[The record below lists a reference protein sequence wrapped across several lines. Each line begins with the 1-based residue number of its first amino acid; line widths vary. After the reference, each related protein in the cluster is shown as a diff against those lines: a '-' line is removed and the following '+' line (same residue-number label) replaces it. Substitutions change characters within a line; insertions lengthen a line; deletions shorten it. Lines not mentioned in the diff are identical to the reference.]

1 MKTWEMIEELVKNP
15 DKNFKRLSDGLEV
28 RNTHGRFNWESGHAF
43 LGVEDEWEEVKEP
56 VSFIEAVKSKKE
68 IKVEHYL
75 TVESNLDCYMYLD
88 DFLYELDYNYT
99 SDQVRD
105 IILNGEFYIK

>member
-1 MKTWEMIEELVKNP
+1 MKTREIMQYSG
-15 DKNFKRLSDGLEV
+15 KNFKRKSDGLMIEITEDGALKYKSSCPEII
-28 RNTHGRFNWESGHAF
+28 NIH
-43 LGVEDEWEEVKEP
+43 DEWEEVKEP
-56 VSFIEAVKSKKE
+56 VSFLEAVESRKE
-68 IKVEHYL
+68 IKVEHYP

-88 DFLYELDYNYT
+88 DFLYELGCNYT